1 MVRQAAVAR
10 TVGAVALYENS
21 KDHTDFGCNLR
32 QRSEVLVVNFGS
44 GTYAFQLTLQEHQ
57 G

>member
-21 KDHTDFGCNLR
+21 QDHTDFGCNLR

-44 GTYAFQLTLQEHQ
+44 GTYAFQLTLQEHP